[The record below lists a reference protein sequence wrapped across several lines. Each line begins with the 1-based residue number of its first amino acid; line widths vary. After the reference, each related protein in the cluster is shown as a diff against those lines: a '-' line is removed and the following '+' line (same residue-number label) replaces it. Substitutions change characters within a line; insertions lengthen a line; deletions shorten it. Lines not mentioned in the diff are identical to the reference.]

1 MARLFLDEVAEFTNS
16 HEFAIVSL
24 ANEQKTR
31 MVTIVCLTE
40 VANAIKMRMQQ
51 YKINEI
57 LLPEATAQL
66 MQLNGLDHYE
76 LLIDNLIEGQYMAY
90 LHDTVSEKNVRIR
103 ITDGILLAQAAKMPI
118 CIDEEL
124 LSKQSVRY
132 RSLKNG
138 VSIPVNTITIDML
151 KESLQKAI
159 DEEDY
164 EMAAKLHEE
173 LKNRKNDKNGNIL

>member
-1 MARLFLDEVAEFTNS
+1 MVRLFLEEVAEFTNS
-16 HEFAIVSL
+16 PEIAIVSL

-31 MVTIVCLTE
+31 MVTVVCLTE
-40 VANAIKMRMQQ
+40 AANTIKMRMHP
-51 YKINEI
+51 YKITEI

-66 MQLNGLDHYE
+66 MHLNGLDHYE

-138 VSIPVNTITIDML
+138 ISVPVNAITEDML

-164 EMAAKLHEE
+164 ELAAKIHEE
-173 LKNRKNDKNGNIL
+173 LKNRNNDKNKNIL